1 MSVHAPAAPIS
12 LHSTPESKE
21 ASSALGLGLSRAY
34 LSSKDTPSRHSADD
48 PLAEGDDISNATALE
63 IQDPAVAFEVSGAI
77 FSEVPG
83 FVEKIYPALD
93 TSVEADILGE
103 FYDPDARK
111 WKGWPGSM
119 AKGELATWFKK
130 FQEKI
135 QKVQGCTSVLRFR
148 PPGK

>member
-1 MSVHAPAAPIS
+1 M
-12 LHSTPESKE
+12 HSTSASKE
-21 ASSALGLGLSRAY
+21 ASRSLGLGLSRAY
-34 LSSKDTPSRHSADD
+34 LSSKDTPYRHSVDD
-48 PLAEGDDISNATALE
+48 PLAEGDISNATALE
-63 IQDPAVAFEVSGAI
+63 IQDPAVAFEISGAI

-83 FVEKIYPALD
+83 FVEKIYPALNA
-93 TSVEADILGE
+93 SVEADILGE

-111 WKGWPGSM
+111 WKGWPGGM

-135 QKVQGCTSVLRFR
+135 QKVQGCTSVLRFG